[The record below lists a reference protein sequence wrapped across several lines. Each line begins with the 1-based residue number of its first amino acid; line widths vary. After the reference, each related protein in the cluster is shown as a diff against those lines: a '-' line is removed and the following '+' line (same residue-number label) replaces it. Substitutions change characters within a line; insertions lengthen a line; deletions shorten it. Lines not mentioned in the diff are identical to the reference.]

1 MGDHGRGKLLAAA
14 WRGEIENVKSVV
26 ASGVPVDAR
35 YYALNLTF
43 FVVPGGGTD
52 TRGLCFSFSFGL
64 LCGVFEKLRLI
75 FPFLFMPPP
84 LRK

>member
-1 MGDHGRGKLLAAA
+1 MGEHGRGKLLAAA

-43 FVVPGGGTD
+43 FVVPGGELIPG
-52 TRGLCFSFSFGL
+52 GS
-64 LCGVFEKLRLI
+64 VFPLVLGFFVEYLRNCD
-75 FPFLFMPPP
+75 
-84 LRK
+84 